1 MISYRTAG
9 RGGYADAAAAYQVS
23 ETAVRAAIAA
33 LQRQLKLPVKRQP

>member
-23 ETAVRAAIAA
+23 KTAVRAATAA
-33 LQRQLKLPVKRQP
+33 LQRQLKLSITRQS